1 MQLGNWLNE
10 AVLTNN
16 WAAIGY
22 QNPHTRTSD
31 THFNNGR
38 NSFDMPCLR
47 PRNNPTI
54 NIPAT
59 TASNQLTGRL
69 SRARFGMSAPIIIM
83 RLNSPI

>member
-1 MQLGNWLNE
+1 MQLGNWLSE
-10 AVLTNN
+10 AVLTNS

-22 QNPHTRTSD
+22 QIPHTRTSD

-38 NSFDMPCLR
+38 ISFVMPRLR
-47 PRNNPTI
+47 PRNNPMI
-54 NIPAT
+54 NIPTT

-69 SRARFGMSAPIIIM
+69 SRARFGMSAPIITM